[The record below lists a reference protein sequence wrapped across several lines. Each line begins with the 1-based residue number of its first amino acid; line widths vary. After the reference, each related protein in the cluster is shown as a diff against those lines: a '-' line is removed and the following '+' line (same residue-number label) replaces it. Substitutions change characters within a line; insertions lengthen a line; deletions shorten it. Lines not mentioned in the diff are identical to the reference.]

1 MSSNSYVNLKI
12 ATCLVRYADDR
23 LIDQRFLRWLKRK
36 RAVKWRKKHRA
47 GGVPGRAR
55 KRGGFLERR
64 GESVGVQRDDCMKN
78 RTLERKEM

>member
-1 MSSNSYVNLKI
+1 M
-12 ATCLVRYADDR
+12 
-23 LIDQRFLRWLKRK
+23 
-36 RAVKWRKKHRA
+36 KWRKNTALGAVTGSDH
-47 GGVPGRAR
+47 

>member
-1 MSSNSYVNLKI
+1 MVEKKTRREV
-12 ATCLVRYADDR
+12 AKKTPRWVRTPE
-23 LIDQRFLRWLKRK
+23 
-36 RAVKWRKKHRA
+36 
-47 GGVPGRAR
+47 GAR